1 MTNVSSKLSN
11 QDLVLLAKKNYENS
25 QRALTPG
32 TIVTLPSNGL
42 IYPESSILRKNSIE
56 MRYMTAYDEDILS
69 NNAYLKQGIVFKK
82 LLESLII
89 TPGVHPD
96 DLATFD
102 QDKLIISARI
112 HAYGSTYPVTVTDPK
127 TGSTLSRNVEL
138 ENLQHKSFTLVPDKN
153 GEFNYTSQ
161 DNNIQ
166 LKFKFIT
173 EKESAL
179 IDETNA
185 ISKLMELSITEV
197 NGIRDTAKIAQFI
210 KFEMRAIDAKNF
222 RTYLTTNMP
231 GINYNVQFEGED
243 GGTFDASFRMQ
254 PDLFWF

>member
-11 QDLVLLAKKNYENS
+11 QDLVLLAKKNYENT

-32 TIVTLPSNGL
+32 TVVTLPSNGL
-42 IYPESSILRKNSIE
+42 IYPESSILRKNNIE

-69 NNAYLKQGIVFKK
+69 NNSYLKQGIIFKK
-82 LLESLII
+82 LLESLIT

-96 DLATFD
+96 DLATCD

-112 HAYGSTYPVTVTDPK
+112 HAYGPIYPVTVTDPK
-127 TGSTLSRNVEL
+127 TGNSVSREVNLSEL
-138 ENLQHKSFTLVPDKN
+138 KHKPFTLVPDKN
-153 GEFNYTSQ
+153 GEFNYTSL
-161 DNNIQ
+161 DNTIQ

-173 EKESAL
+173 AKEFLL
-179 IDETNA
+179 IEETNA

-197 NGIRDTAKIAQFI
+197 NGIRDTAKIVQFI
-210 KFEMRAIDAKNF
+210 KYEMRAIDAKNF
-222 RTYLTTNMP
+222 RAYLTTNTP
-231 GINYNVQFEGED
+231 GINYTVQFEGED
-243 GGTFDASFRMQ
+243 GGTFDASFRLQ